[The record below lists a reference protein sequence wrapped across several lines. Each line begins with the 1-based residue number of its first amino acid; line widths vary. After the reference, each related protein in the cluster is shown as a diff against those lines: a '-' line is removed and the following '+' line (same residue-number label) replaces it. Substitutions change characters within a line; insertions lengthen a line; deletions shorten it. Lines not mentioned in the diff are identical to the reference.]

1 MKVICFSDV
10 HLLLHSSPEEKQKLA
25 IFEEFLNYVE
35 EENPDR
41 LIIAGDLFDV
51 WYEYKMVIPKPYFHV
66 LHKLAAIKEAG
77 TDLIYLVGNHDFKFL
92 DFFDKYIHATIYHD
106 CYETTINGKKYIF
119 SHGDAYTSND
129 LRYHILKSIL
139 RNRFIN
145 ALFGLIH
152 PDLGLKFGRWMSRS
166 SREKQNPPGKL
177 KSLEKGLIRF
187 AQKKINHGYDYVVMG
202 HIHNPKVMKLGEG
215 KYINLGDWI
224 QHFSYLLIE
233 NEVPELKF
241 WHKTIDK

>member
-10 HLLLHSSPEEKQKLA
+10 HLLLHSSPEEKYKLA
-25 IFEEFLNYVE
+25 LFEEFLNYIKKE
-35 EENPDR
+35 KPDK

-51 WYEYKMVIPKPYFHV
+51 WYEYKLVIPKPYFHV
-66 LHKLAAIKEAG
+66 LHKLAAIHELG
-77 TDLIYLVGNHDFKFL
+77 TKLIYLVGNHDFKFL
-92 DFFDKYIHATIYHD
+92 DFFDRYIPADIYQD
-106 CYETTINGKKYIF
+106 YYKTTINNKKYFF
-119 SHGDAYTSND
+119 SHGDKYTSND

-145 ALFGLIH
+145 SLFGLIH

-166 SREKQNPPGKL
+166 SRGKQDTPGKI
-177 KSLEKGLIRF
+177 KRLEKGLIKF
-187 AQKKINHGYDYVVMG
+187 AQKEIQQGYDYVVMG
-202 HIHNPKVMKLGEG
+202 HIHDPKTMNLNGG

-224 QHFSYLLIE
+224 QHFSYLLIK

-241 WHKTIDK
+241 WHKTTDK